1 MDIKPQAN
9 PFRSQG
15 VCAGE
20 NILMNS
26 HPCAGGSF
34 MFNPVLLGL
43 PFQELAFRPR
53 AALPAAA
60 RLRGARGPPARMR
73 SCRGGDPERRDLAAK
88 SG

>member
-1 MDIKPQAN
+1 
-9 PFRSQG
+9 
-15 VCAGE
+15 
-20 NILMNS
+20 
-26 HPCAGGSF
+26 
-34 MFNPVLLGL
+34 MFNPVLQGL
-43 PFQELAFRPR
+43 PFQELPFRPR